1 MRPDSRDHPDHCAF
15 YALATNSLR
24 VFALNE
30 AMSRRPA
37 VTFFAAR
44 SECCDSCNRLA
55 PTYTS
60 FLTRTSGE
68 STFVRDSPSFD
79 VFCGLNS
86 LRAFIL
92 RIRLRT
98 IARFTRPMENERRWE
113 FASKTRG
120 VPQPA
125 ARLLRAS
132 ALAATRLGLESASQY
147 TRSLSLSPH
156 SKLDTTILLIC
167 ENKTCH
173 RVSSERYCG
182 EIE

>member
-79 VFCGLNS
+79 VLCGLNS
-86 LRAFIL
+86 LGAFIL

-98 IARFTRPMENERRWE
+98 IARFPRPMEKERRWE
-113 FASKTRG
+113 FASKTRV
-120 VPQPA
+120 VPQRA
-125 ARLLRAS
+125 ARLPRAS

-147 TRSLSLSPH
+147 TRSLSLSH
-156 SKLDTTILLIC
+156 RSKLNTSILVDMREQNMPSC
-167 ENKTCH
+167 ELGAVLRGN
-173 RVSSERYCG
+173 
-182 EIE
+182 